1 MEKVGLVLE
10 GGGMRGMFTAGVLD
24 FFLDEGLE
32 FPCIV
37 GVSAGAIHACS
48 FLSKQKYRS
57 RDITLKYIN
66 DKRYCSFRS
75 LFTSGDMFNVR
86 FSYYEIPE
94 KLFPFDKKT
103 FNKSR
108 TKLLVTATDIV
119 KGKAKYFHIKS
130 FDNGEIE
137 ALRAS
142 ASLPMISNIV
152 KYKGKEYL
160 DGGLSDGIPIKKIE
174 AEGYEKNIIILTR
187 PDKYR
192 KRKSRSY
199 LTMIKRYRKYPL
211 LIKLLKGR
219 HTSYNETA
227 KYLEEQEKEGK
238 AFVIRPDLKLKIKR
252 IDKNCTRLEAAY
264 NSGYESAKKQFSEL
278 KKFMDAK

>member
-24 FFLDEGLE
+24 FFLEEGLE
-32 FPCIV
+32 FPCII

-48 FLSKQKYRS
+48 FLSKQKYRN

-94 KLFPFDKKT
+94 KHFPFDKKT
-103 FNKSR
+103 FNKSK
-108 TKLLVTATDIV
+108 TKLLITATNIV
-119 KGKAKYFHIKS
+119 EGKPKHFHIKT

-142 ASLPMISNIV
+142 ASLPIISNIV

-160 DGGLSDGIPIKKIE
+160 DGGLSDGVPIKKIE
-174 AEGYEKNIIILTR
+174 SEGYEKNIVILTR
-187 PDKYR
+187 PEGYR
-192 KRKSRSY
+192 KRKSR
-199 LTMIKRYRKYPL
+199 LNLAMKGKYRKYPL
-211 LIKLLKGR
+211 LNKLFKER
-219 HTSYNETA
+219 HIRYNETME
-227 KYLEEQEKEGK
+227 YLETQERAGK
-238 AFVIRPDLKLKIKR
+238 VFIIRPESKLKIKR
-252 IDKNCTRLEAAY
+252 IDKNCNRLEAAY
-264 NSGYESAKKQFSEL
+264 NCGYNTAEKQYKKIRN
-278 KKFMDAK
+278 FMER